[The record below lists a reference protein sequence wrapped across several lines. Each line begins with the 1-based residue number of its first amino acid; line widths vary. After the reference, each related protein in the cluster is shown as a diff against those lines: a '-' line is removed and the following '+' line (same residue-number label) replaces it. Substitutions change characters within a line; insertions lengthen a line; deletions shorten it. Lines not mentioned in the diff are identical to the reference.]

1 MLEDPKAMDA
11 FIEGI
16 AKKIRAD
23 INKDGLVWAKEHKII
38 TIAFG
43 AKKLQM
49 SAIIE
54 DDKIETEE
62 DIFDKIR
69 EWEDDVQSVDVASM
83 QKL

>member
-54 DDKIETEE
+54 DE
-62 DIFDKIR
+62 
-69 EWEDDVQSVDVASM
+69 
-83 QKL
+83 